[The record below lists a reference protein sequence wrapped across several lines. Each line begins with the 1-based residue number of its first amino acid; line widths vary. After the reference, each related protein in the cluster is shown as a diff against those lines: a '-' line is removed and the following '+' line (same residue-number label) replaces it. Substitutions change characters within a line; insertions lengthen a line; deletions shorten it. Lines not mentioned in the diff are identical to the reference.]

1 MIKKNHNNPFSIT
14 KKNAV
19 ILGGSG
25 LIGKDI
31 CNLFTKSSCNVYNLD
46 INSFTK
52 NKTNYKYFHFDLKD
66 SENLEHNFNEIL
78 KKIKNI
84 DIFVNCSF
92 PTTEDWKTN
101 NFDQIKLKS
110 FRKNINYQLIN
121 SSWIIKKI
129 ADYMKANKKKGS
141 IINLGSIYGFLGQD
155 LSIYKNTKM
164 RENFTYALIKGSVIN
179 STHQFASYYG
189 KYNIRVN
196 TISPGGILG
205 HVKGSSNKQNKTF
218 ITNYSNKTPLKRLC
232 KPSEVA
238 PAVQFLASDASSY
251 ITGINLIIDGGWSII

>member
-1 MIKKNHNNPFSIT
+1 MITKNYKNPFSLT
-14 KKNAV
+14 NKNAV
-19 ILGGSG
+19 ILGGNG

-31 CNLFTKSSCNVYNLD
+31 CALFTKSSCNVHNLD
-46 INSFTK
+46 INSSVK
-52 NKTNYKYFHFDLKD
+52 NKINYNFHYFDLKD
-66 SENLEHNFNEIL
+66 SDNLEYNFHEIL
-78 KKIKNI
+78 KKIKKI

-92 PTTEDWKTN
+92 PITEDWGIN
-101 NFDQIKLKS
+101 NFDQVKLKS

-155 LSIYKNTKM
+155 LSIYKNTNM
-164 RENFTYALIKGSVIN
+164 RENFTYALVKGGVIN
-179 STHQFASYYG
+179 STRQFASYYG
-189 KYNIRVN
+189 KYNIRIN

-205 HVKGSSNKQNKTF
+205 HVKGSSNKQNKKF
-218 ITNYSNKTPLKRLC
+218 ISNYSSKTPLKRLC
-232 KPSEVA
+232 KSSEVA